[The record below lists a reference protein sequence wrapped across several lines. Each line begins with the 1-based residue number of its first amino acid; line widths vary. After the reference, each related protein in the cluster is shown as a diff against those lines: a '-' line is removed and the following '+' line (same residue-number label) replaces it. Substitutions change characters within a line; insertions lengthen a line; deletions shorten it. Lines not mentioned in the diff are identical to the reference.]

1 MNRQLWVHLTLLFV
15 AMLYGGNY
23 TIAKYALPEYIK
35 PVAFISVRLLSG
47 TFLFWAIDS
56 VGKRSR
62 VSRSDHWLLFR
73 CGLFGAA
80 LNQLLFFEGLSL
92 TTPIHA
98 SIMMTMS
105 PIAVI
110 LIASLMGRE
119 LLTRI
124 KVIGALIGFTGA
136 VLLLSRHGLSLEEG
150 TFSGD
155 LLILLNGTSYAIYLI
170 LVKPLTHKY
179 PPFTILK
186 WIFLYG
192 ALIAVPF
199 GIPQL
204 TEVNWSG
211 LPTSAWIS
219 IGYVVFATT
228 FLVYL
233 LNAWALQYVNSSVVG
248 IYIYLQPVFAT
259 IVALLLGQDKLDLPT
274 VLFASIIML
283 GVYLVS
289 KPTRK
294 WKN

>member
-1 MNRQLWVHLTLLFV
+1 MNRLIWVHLALLFV
-15 AMLYGGNY
+15 TMLYGGNY
-23 TIAKYALPEYIK
+23 TVAKYALPDYIR
-35 PVAFISVRLLSG
+35 PIAFISIRLLSG
-47 TFLFWAIDS
+47 TILFWAIGS
-56 VGKRSR
+56 LSPKTSISR
-62 VSRSDHWLLFR
+62 QDHWLLFR

-110 LIASLMGRE
+110 LIAALMGRE
-119 LLTRI
+119 MLTRI

-136 VLLLSRHGLSLEEG
+136 VLLLSRHGISLAEG
-150 TFSGD
+150 TFTGD

-170 LVKPLTHKY
+170 LVKPLTKKY
-179 PPFTILK
+179 PPLTVLK
-186 WIFLYG
+186 WVFLYG
-192 ALIAVPF
+192 AIIAVPF
-199 GIPQL
+199 GIHQL
-204 TEVNWSG
+204 TEVSWHE
-211 LPTSAWIS
+211 LPTSAWLS
-219 IGYVVFATT
+219 VVYVVAATT

-274 VLFASIIML
+274 VVFATIIMF

-289 KPTRK
+289 KPTTK
-294 WKN
+294 WRN

>member
-1 MNRQLWVHLTLLFV
+1 MNRLLWVHLALLFV
-15 AMLYGGNY
+15 TMLYGGNY
-23 TIAKYALPEYIK
+23 TVAKYALPEYLAPI
-35 PVAFISVRLLSG
+35 AFISVRLLSG
-47 TFLFWAIDS
+47 TILFWAIDS
-56 VGKRSR
+56 LNPRIRISKK
-62 VSRSDHWLLFR
+62 DHWLLFR

-110 LIASLMGRE
+110 LIAALMGRE

-136 VLLLSRHGLSLEEG
+136 VLLLSRHGFSLQEG
-150 TFSGD
+150 TFAGD

-170 LVKPLTHKY
+170 LVKPLTQRY
-179 PPFTILK
+179 PPFTVLK
-186 WIFLYG
+186 WVFLYG

-204 TEVNWSG
+204 RAVEWLT
-211 LPTSAWIS
+211 LPTSAWLS
-219 IGYVVFATT
+219 VVYVV
-228 FLVYL
+228 
-233 LNAWALQYVNSSVVG
+233 
-248 IYIYLQPVFAT
+248 
-259 IVALLLGQDKLDLPT
+259 LDLPT

-294 WKN
+294 WNT